1 MAATCTVTA
10 TITDPSGASLLGN
23 ALVRFR
29 LRNYTGF
36 VPVVSGTSVLCETQI
51 DAYPNPAGAI
61 SQILTCNTAI
71 SPINTFYTVEFWNQG
86 RIVTSAN
93 YYFNANTS
101 LNTASNINPA
111 PAPAGP
117 SSIIFENNGTLNSSQ
132 TLLNLESTDS
142 SVVITDKGA
151 GTLNLQAVSQTN
163 PFTFVNRISF
173 VAEGLPL
180 NSATIA
186 DGANMGMCCDF
197 VNVSLQ
203 NSPIGYSASS
213 VNPSYVQIESA
224 SPTTCGGFTDQQLNI
239 TPGGLQDWQIK
250 VELTGTGNA
259 RRFWMGISDQLQSAV
274 ESVFNSDTPAANFI
288 GFRYDANVD
297 AHYQAI
303 CQTSASNQTV
313 VDTGIT
319 PSAVHVLEFQSN
331 GLGTITFYIQDLLV
345 ATINTNVP
353 SANTAL
359 ATLAVVDGLG
369 SGTPKLNFY
378 WTTAL
383 LNS

>member
-117 SSIIFENNGTLNSSQ
+117 SSIIFENNGVLNSSQ
-132 TLLNLESTDS
+132 TLLNITSTDGS
-142 SVVITDKGA
+142 IVITDEGS
-151 GTLNLQAVSQTN
+151 GTLNLQAVTTGFST
-163 PFTFVNRISF
+163 T
-173 VAEGLPL
+173 
-180 NSATIA
+180 
-186 DGANMGMCCDF
+186 
-197 VNVSLQ
+197 
-203 NSPIGYSASS
+203 GY
-213 VNPSYVQIESA
+213 
-224 SPTTCGGFTDQQLNI
+224 GGFWSAGFPMMIMYVASFTGGVLVSTAVNQVLVWQFLLETPITIRNLSSCVYSGSAGATVNFGIYNAAGNKLIDSGALSIAISNTQLSVSIAPVVLPAGTYYFAASQSTSAGQVLAFNLSNI
-239 TPGGLQDWQIK
+239 AAVTTVSAGG
-250 VELTGTGNA
+250 
-259 RRFWMGISDQLQSAV
+259 
-274 ESVFNSDTPAANFI
+274 SVAKIGVAANATSL
-288 GFRYDANVD
+288 GVMPSTLG
-297 AHYQAI
+297 AI
-303 CQTSASNQTV
+303 S
-313 VDTGIT
+313 
-319 PSAVHVLEFQSN
+319 
-331 GLGTITFYIQDLLV
+331 
-345 ATINTNVP
+345 
-353 SANTAL
+353 L
-359 ATLAVVDGLG
+359 ATYLGNTTNMPAVFFAV
-369 SGTPKLNFY
+369 
-378 WTTAL
+378 
-383 LNS
+383 

>member
-132 TLLNLESTDS
+132 TLLNVTSTQLT
-142 SVVITDKGA
+142 ITDFGGGQIDIEPGAVVAASANMAPIPPFSA
-151 GTLNLQAVSQTN
+151 GTGALAGYSLGLKIPASMVEATGNSVQVGLSFYGIVGPNAVVSTAMIAATPPNPVAGIGTFNYQTNWSYGPVGITWPAGSFTQTSQTYLSN
-163 PFTFVNRISF
+163 P
-173 VAEGLPL
+173 A
-180 NSATIA
+180 
-186 DGANMGMCCDF
+186 
-197 VNVSLQ
+197 
-203 NSPIGYSASS
+203 
-213 VNPSYVQIESA
+213 
-224 SPTTCGGFTDQQLNI
+224 NI
-239 TPGGLQDWQIK
+239 T
-250 VELTGTGNA
+250 V
-259 RRFWMGISDQLQSAV
+259 
-274 ESVFNSDTPAANFI
+274 
-288 GFRYDANVD
+288 DANHDYYVVVYLP
-297 AHYQAI
+297 ATCTAGVPYVSNAAGPAI
-303 CQTSASNQTV
+303 AYANCGWIFGNLTAATNATPIYGSMENNGIYGIQQV
-313 VDTGIT
+313 VVG
-319 PSAVHVLEFQSN
+319 
-331 GLGTITFYIQDLLV
+331 
-345 ATINTNVP
+345 
-353 SANTAL
+353 
-359 ATLAVVDGLG
+359 
-369 SGTPKLNFY
+369 
-378 WTTAL
+378 
-383 LNS
+383 

>member
-117 SSIIFENNGTLNSSQ
+117 NSIIFENNSVLNSSQ
-132 TLLNLESTDS
+132 TLLNLTSTQFS
-142 SVVITDKGA
+142 ITDFGNGQLDLEPLTSGGSPVVLPA
-151 GTLNLQAVSQTN
+151 TGMGFYGPYPALGPTFPFYATNIAAPNPIALNINQISVFLFYL
-163 PFTFVNRISF
+163 PFTIPISKVAFPLATPGAPGATVNFGIYTPNCVTGGVSTKLLDSG
-173 VAEGLPL
+173 AI
-180 NSATIA
+180 AA
-186 DGANMGMCCDF
+186 DGAADS
-197 VNVSLQ
+197 VVTVSITTVTL
-203 NSPIGYSASS
+203 PAG
-213 VNPSYVQIESA
+213 SYA
-224 SPTTCGGFTDQQLNI
+224 FT
-239 TPGGLQDWQIK
+239 
-250 VELTGTGNA
+250 
-259 RRFWMGISDQLQSAV
+259 QST
-274 ESVFNSDTPAANFI
+274 SDTSVAIPTVGSTEDAGDGTFSLNAFNPVAALASNVTVAGVMPATLGTLTAM
-288 GFRYDANVD
+288 
-297 AHYQAI
+297 
-303 CQTSASNQTV
+303 TSATA
-313 VDTGIT
+313 T
-319 PSAVHVLEFQSN
+319 P
-331 GLGTITFYIQDLLV
+331 I
-345 ATINTNVP
+345 
-353 SANTAL
+353 AL
-359 ATLAVVDGLG
+359 PFFSV
-369 SGTPKLNFY
+369 
-378 WTTAL
+378 
-383 LNS
+383 

>member
-117 SSIIFENNGTLNSSQ
+117 SSIIFENNGVLNSSQ
-132 TLLNLESTDS
+132 TLLNITSTDGS
-142 SVVITDKGA
+142 IVITDEGS
-151 GTLNLQAVSQTN
+151 GTLNLQAVTTGFST
-163 PFTFVNRISF
+163 T
-173 VAEGLPL
+173 
-180 NSATIA
+180 
-186 DGANMGMCCDF
+186 
-197 VNVSLQ
+197 
-203 NSPIGYSASS
+203 GY
-213 VNPSYVQIESA
+213 
-224 SPTTCGGFTDQQLNI
+224 GGFWSAGFPMMIMYVASFTGGVLVSTAVNQVLVWQFLLETPITIRNLSSCVYSGSAGATVNFGIYNAAGNKLIDSGALSLAITNTQLSVSIAPVVLPAGTYYFAASQSIAAGQVLAFTVNNLAAV
-239 TPGGLQDWQIK
+239 TTVSAGG
-250 VELTGTGNA
+250 
-259 RRFWMGISDQLQSAV
+259 
-274 ESVFNSDTPAANFI
+274 SVAKIGVAANATSL
-288 GFRYDANVD
+288 GVMPSTLG
-297 AHYQAI
+297 AI
-303 CQTSASNQTV
+303 S
-313 VDTGIT
+313 
-319 PSAVHVLEFQSN
+319 
-331 GLGTITFYIQDLLV
+331 
-345 ATINTNVP
+345 
-353 SANTAL
+353 L
-359 ATLAVVDGLG
+359 ATYLSNTTNMPAVFFAV
-369 SGTPKLNFY
+369 
-378 WTTAL
+378 
-383 LNS
+383 